1 MDHVYS
7 LKNKFKFKIYYVER
21 NPLDVINSIYKKKWW
36 SKNKEGN
43 IILVKKN
50 DKFYPDWLNKKDLN
64 IWDKSNE
71 FEKSALYIIYLQRSL
86 KNKKEYQDS

>member
-1 MDHVYS
+1 MILKILKEKIIIKLPGYLDHVYS
-7 LKNKFKFKIYYVER
+7 LKNKFKFKKYVER

-50 DKFYPDWLNKKDLN
+50 DKFYH
-64 IWDKSNE
+64 
-71 FEKSALYIIYLQRSL
+71 
-86 KNKKEYQDS
+86 